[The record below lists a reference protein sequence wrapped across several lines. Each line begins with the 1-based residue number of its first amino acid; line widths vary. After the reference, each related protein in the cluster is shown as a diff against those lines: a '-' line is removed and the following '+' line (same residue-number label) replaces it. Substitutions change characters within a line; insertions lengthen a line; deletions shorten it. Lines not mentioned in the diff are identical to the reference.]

1 MSREEVKRMH
11 RSAPAA
17 SVRGWEMCGCV
28 KLLLESSGSSR
39 RRLFEAFFFL
49 DVRVMMSAY
58 YEDLVNHARH
68 CVVCKTWFALTL
80 YGH

>member
-1 MSREEVKRMH
+1 MSREEVRH
-11 RSAPAA
+11 VRRSAPAA

-39 RRLFEAFFFL
+39 RRRLFEAFFL

>member
-1 MSREEVKRMH
+1 MSREEVRHMR

-39 RRLFEAFFFL
+39 RRLFEAFFFF
-49 DVRVMMSAY
+49 R
-58 YEDLVNHARH
+58 
-68 CVVCKTWFALTL
+68 CQ
-80 YGH
+80 GHDECLLRRSC